1 MKKTAAMIAAALAV
15 VAFSAGSALAACAGH
30 QSVQSVSIDTQTA
43 STGTSTAPAPF
54 TPAPESSSD

>member
-15 VAFSAGSALAACAGH
+15 VAFSAGSALAGCGGH
-30 QSVQSVSIDTQTA
+30 AVQSVSIDTQTA